1 MKKRFLALL
10 LACMMVT
17 ALCPR
22 TLAADPADFPPMEEW
37 SDEKWVISEQWT
49 DADWQAYYD
58 AQMERER
65 RLELQEMGATVMD
78 GVNVKVNGS
87 FLSFVGAP
95 AYEEGGCTMV
105 PARALFEALG
115 YTYAEEG
122 NAARAVLGDK
132 SLSFAADASLYT
144 LNTAQGA
151 SVLEGAKAVRM
162 NDGSLFVPLRLVC
175 EALGCRVTWD
185 SYYEIAY
192 AVDLDALVRSIDQN
206 FTILNTLIA
215 AEPLPTAPAKRL
227 DGSIDLTAVLYGD
240 EKDDKLSLH
249 FDIGAF
255 ADASALDMEGSFTLD
270 ADDFSDSFL
279 ALLDEE
285 ERADFDQFERVPFEI
300 IVDYAAGV
308 AYGKSPLFSMIDP
321 SIPDGLWHTNYSFPY
336 LFSNPI
342 ADPNVLGASTI
353 GKALLTQASTP
364 FVSDIWEQATQAAQ
378 YMKLFAGDDLFHT
391 TTNGARTVYSAK
403 LDTLAFGLRA
413 AQLGIN
419 GLEEFGELFDLSTPP
434 ALDYAVSFAVES
446 GVLDDYAVSFALSV
460 PGAVPM
466 RLSFDVKGDAR
477 SYQASC
483 AFAGRYIGKLTME
496 SDFELSD
503 TSASPRTEPPA
514 GEKRW
519 EQTAPALPPLD

>member
-1 MKKRFLALL
+1 MKKRFLALF
-10 LACMMVT
+10 LACVMVT
-17 ALCPR
+17 ALYPHA
-22 TLAADPADFPPMEEW
+22 LAADPAGFPPMEEW
-37 SDEKWVISEQWT
+37 SDEKWGISEQWT

-78 GVNVKVNGS
+78 GVNVKVNGA
-87 FLSFVGAP
+87 FLTFAGVP

-105 PARALFEALG
+105 PARAFFEALG
-115 YTYAEEG
+115 YTYVEEG
-122 NAARAVLGDK
+122 YTARAALGEK

-162 NDGSLFVPLRLVC
+162 EDGSLFVPLRLVS

-206 FTILNTLIA
+206 FTILNTLLA
-215 AEPLPTAPAKRL
+215 AEPLPSSSPKRA
-227 DGSIDLTAVLYGD
+227 DGSLRFSAVLYGD
-240 EKDDKLSLH
+240 EKDDELRLSCDVTAL
-249 FDIGAF
+249 
-255 ADASALDMEGSFTLD
+255 ADASALDMKGSFTLD

-279 ALLDEE
+279 ALLDEKE
-285 ERADFDQFERVPFEI
+285 LETLEKYKHLPFELI
-300 IVDYAAGV
+300 ANYSDGKAYA
-308 AYGKSPLFSMIDP
+308 KSPFFTLMDETV
-321 SIPDGLWHTNYSFPY
+321 PDGLWHEDDLFPSFLSDYMSERTAQPR
-336 LFSNPI
+336 
-342 ADPNVLGASTI
+342 STI
-353 GKALLTQASTP
+353 GGMLLSQASDA
-364 FVSDIWEQATQAAQ
+364 FAYDLWDEMTQAAR
-378 YMKLFAGDDLFHT
+378 YMQLFAGDDLFTVKSSGNRT
-391 TTNGARTVYSAK
+391 TYTAK

-419 GLEEFGELFDLSTPP
+419 GLEEFGELFDLSKPP

-466 RLSFDVKGDAR
+466 RLSFDVKGGAR

-519 EQTAPALPPLD
+519 EQTAPALPTLD